1 MDRRLENIAQRV
13 HEKHC
18 LPVPEAE
25 KFTRLYDMLDYND
38 VPTFCGFPLQ
48 HSIDDAAAKVFQL
61 FATYRASDEWQR
73 VFDRMLIENITLVE
87 AI

>member
-1 MDRRLENIAQRV
+1 MDRLEKIAQRV

-25 KFTRLYDMLDYND
+25 KFTKLYDMLDYND
-38 VPTFCGFPLQ
+38 VPK
-48 HSIDDAAAKVFQL
+48 KVFQL
-61 FATYRASDEWQR
+61 FTTYRASDEWKR
-73 VFDRMLIENITLVE
+73 MFDRMLNENITLVE

>member
-1 MDRRLENIAQRV
+1 MLE
-13 HEKHC
+13 EHC

-48 HSIDDAAAKVFQL
+48 HSIDDAAKKVFSYLQRIEL
-61 FATYRASDEWQR
+61 ATNGNVVS
-73 VFDRMLIENITLVE
+73 IKC
-87 AI
+87 

>member
-1 MDRRLENIAQRV
+1 MDRLEKIAHRV
-13 HEKHC
+13 HREHC

-25 KFTRLYDMLDYND
+25 KFTRLYDMLDFND

>member
-1 MDRRLENIAQRV
+1 M
-13 HEKHC
+13 HEEHC

-48 HSIDDAAAKVFQL
+48 HSTDVAATKVLQL
-61 FATYRASDEWQR
+61 FEMYRDSRQWKR
-73 VFDRMLIENITLVE
+73 VFDTMLNENTTLAE

>member
-1 MDRRLENIAQRV
+1 M
-13 HEKHC
+13 HEEHC

-38 VPTFCGFPLQ
+38 VPTFCGFSLQ
-48 HSIDDAAAKVFQL
+48 HSIDDAVKKVFAL
-61 FATYRASDEWQR
+61 FETYRASDEWQR
-73 VFDRMLIENITLVE
+73 VFDRMLNENITLAE